1 MLIDRMRFCVG
12 VVDNLR
18 SEMSLRE
25 INKDIIRVKVRLSII
40 EDLSKLLD

>member
-1 MLIDRMRFCVG
+1 MLIDRMRFCVV
-12 VVDNLR
+12 VVDNLML
-18 SEMSLRE
+18 EMSLRE